1 MGIFGALTT
10 AISGLRAQSV
20 ALEHISNNIANSQ
33 TTAYK
38 RIETS
43 FTELV
48 SKSDPK
54 SLGAGVVI
62 ASSRSTNG
70 VQGDVQ
76 SSPVATHMAING
88 DGFFVV
94 ERQVSQSD
102 GSPVFEGIDLYTRRG
117 DFELDRNGFLKNGAG
132 YFLKGVPIDP
142 TTGNPAGNA
151 PAVIQISND
160 FLPAQATTTIDY
172 RANLS
177 QLPKTASFDPA
188 QPNSELLDPTAF
200 TFDPTT
206 AGTGTIPAN
215 EADTFLSQSLA
226 GGAITSFDNS
236 GNPVNVQLRWAKIDN
251 ANPPAASTTGTAVG
265 DVNDLTAGITGF
277 NDGAAAV
284 MTGGVVG
291 TPGDLNAGA
300 PASFDIQIGGTT
312 NTFNIVD
319 GGALDTLAGL
329 EAAIDAAFGSNVA
342 SISGGNTLVITAPNK
357 VDAVTITDVDAGA
370 AALAGLTTGAVQ
382 NPTAA
387 ANDLFRI
394 TVNAV
399 NYDFTIG
406 TDVGEVNSLSGLV
419 NAINNT
425 GTLSGLVTATNS
437 AGALTVTSD
446 NFITPFTV
454 SGDANTIAGLGLG
467 AGGTFS
473 PGSAGVD
480 TWNLFYLSDSAAVGS
495 NIQWTNVNQ
504 DYVFIDGV
512 ITPSLPAVTVSSLTV
527 NGINLGDIVLN
538 HGADG
543 LSQFADSNGNVTVTD
558 IDQNG
563 FPTGQ
568 LSSISVS
575 DEGRV
580 QGVFTNGKTIDLAEI
595 ATATF
600 QASGG
605 LAKLDGGAFA
615 ATNVSGVA
623 LAGITGRIIAQALE
637 SSNSDIAEEFSKLV
651 VTQQAYAAGT
661 RIVSTSDEMLQEA
674 LNMVR

>member
-43 FTELV
+43 FNELV
-48 SKSDPK
+48 AESDPK

-62 ASSRSTNG
+62 ASSRSTNS

-76 SSPVATHMAING
+76 SSSVATHMAING

-160 FLPAQATTTIDY
+160 FLPAQATTRIDY
-172 RANLS
+172 RANLA
-177 QLPKTASFDPA
+177 QLPKTASFNPNL
-188 QPNSELLDPTAF
+188 PNSELLLASNFTLDPTA
-200 TFDPTT
+200 
-206 AGTGTIPAN
+206 AGAGTIPAN
-215 EADTFLSQSLA
+215 ESDLFLSSSLA
-226 GGAITSFDNS
+226 GEAITSFDNA
-236 GNPVNVQLRWAKIDN
+236 GNPTNVQLRWAKIDN
-251 ANPPAASTTGTAVG
+251 ANPPAASTTGTAIG
-265 DVNDLTAGITGF
+265 NISSLLAGITGF
-277 NDGAAAV
+277 NDGAAAE
-284 MTGGVVG
+284 MTGGTVA
-291 TPGDLNAGA
+291 TPGDIGGVAQAQFTVQIG
-300 PASFDIQIGGTT
+300 STTHTFDIT
-312 NTFNIVD
+312 
-319 GGALDTLAGL
+319 DTDIDSLADL
-329 EAAIDAAFGSNVA
+329 ETAIDTAFGSNVA
-342 SISGGNTLVITAPNK
+342 SITGGNVLVITAPNK
-357 VDAVTITDVDAGA
+357 TDAVTVADIDGGA
-370 AALAGLTTGAVQ
+370 AALAGLTAGATVS
-382 NPTAA
+382 PTAA

-394 TVNAV
+394 TVDGAD
-399 NYDFTIG
+399 YDFTIG
-406 TDVGEVNSLSGLV
+406 TDSGEVNSLSALV

-425 GTLSGLVTATNS
+425 GTLSGLVTASVTDS
-437 AGALTVTSD
+437 DTLTVTSD
-446 NFITPFTV
+446 NFVTPFEIA
-454 SGDANTIAGLGLG
+454 GDADTVTGLGLT
-467 AGGTFS
+467 ANTFT
-473 PGSAGVD
+473 PGSAGTD
-480 TWNLFYLSDSAAVGS
+480 TWNLFYLSDSQAVGS
-495 NIQWTNVNQ
+495 TTQWTNVGQ
-504 DYVFIDGV
+504 DYIFIDGV
-512 ITPSLPAVTVSSLTV
+512 ATPSVPTVTISNLTV
-527 NGINLGDIVLN
+527 DGLNLGDITLN
-538 HGADG
+538 HGSDG
-543 LSQFADSNGNVTVTD
+543 LSQFADSNGTVTVTD

-568 LSSISVS
+568 LSSISIS

-600 QASGG
+600 QASGE

-615 ATNVSGVA
+615 ATNLSGVA
-623 LAGITGRIIAQALE
+623 LSGITGRIISQALE

-661 RIVSTSDEMLQEA
+661 RIVSTSNEMLQEA

>member
-20 ALEHISNNIANSQ
+20 SLEHISNNIANSQ

-48 SKSDPK
+48 AESDPT

-62 ASSRSTNG
+62 ASSRSTNS

-102 GSPVFEGIDLYTRRG
+102 GTPVFEGIDLYTRRG

-142 TTGNPAGNA
+142 VTGNPAGNA
-151 PAVIQISND
+151 PGVIQVSND

-188 QPNSELLDPTAF
+188 QPNSELLDPAAF

-206 AGTGTIPAN
+206 SGTGTIPAN
-215 EADTFLSQSLA
+215 EADTFLASSLA

-251 ANPPAASTTGTAVG
+251 TNPPAASTTGTAVG
-265 DVNDLTAGITGF
+265 NINDLAAGITAF

-291 TPGDLNAGA
+291 TPGNIGGGA
-300 PASFDIQIGGTT
+300 QARFDIQIGGVT
-312 NTFNIVD
+312 NTFDITD
-319 GGALDTLAGL
+319 AGIDDLAAL
-329 EAAIDAAFGSNVA
+329 EVAIDAAFGSNVA
-342 SISGGNTLVITAPNK
+342 SIAGGNQLVITAPNK
-357 VDAVTITDVDAGA
+357 TDAITITDVEAGA
-370 AALAGLTTGAVQ
+370 ALLAGLTTGAVQ

-406 TDVGEVNSLSGLV
+406 TDVGEVNSLSGMV

-425 GTLSGLVTATNS
+425 GTLSGLVTATNVG
-437 AGALTVTSD
+437 GALSITSD
-446 NFITPFTV
+446 NFVSPFTI
-454 SGDANTIAGLGLG
+454 SGDVNAVAGLGLT
-467 AGGTFS
+467 AATYS

-495 NIQWTNVNQ
+495 NIQWTNVDQ

-527 NGINLGDIVLN
+527 NGINIGDIVLN

-543 LSQFADSNGNVTVTD
+543 LSQFADSNGTVTVTD

-605 LAKLDGGAFA
+605 LSKLDGGAFA

-623 LAGITGRIIAQALE
+623 LSGITGRIIAQALE

-661 RIVSTSDEMLQEA
+661 RIVSTADEMLQEA